1 MDEISKYDV
10 ENYTT
15 SIILMSDGKSNG
27 GTIREVENK
36 WNETGLDVP
45 IFSITF
51 GDADDRELQELAEF
65 STARVFDGKD
75 NLEKAFKQAKGYN

>member
-1 MDEISKYDV
+1 
-10 ENYTT
+10 
-15 SIILMSDGKSNG
+15 MSDGKSNVNSYNQV
-27 GTIREVENK
+27 VEE
-36 WNETGLDVP
+36 WNQENLDIP

-51 GDADDRELQELAEF
+51 GESDDRELQALADF